1 MAMRLSEPDE
11 GGKRVLEL
19 LRAAQASV
27 QLVDRYLNSHG
38 YWHQCVSLP
47 QARAS
52 IHGLRDRSSSPER
65 SPKRRRL
72 EEGESSE
79 RVVEAIKLVHTAK
92 VSLQLVERYLESV
105 PVCRHTLVTR
115 RLPTGLRDNGEF
127 VTECARCGKLL

>member
-1 MAMRLSEPDE
+1 MAIE
-11 GGKRVLEL
+11 GSGGRVVDVREL

-27 QLVDRYLNSHG
+27 QVVDRSLALCRYG
-38 YWHQCVSLP
+38 YWHKRGGSTLP
-47 QARAS
+47 QAP
-52 IHGLRDRSSSPER
+52 SSLGIMER
-65 SPKRRRL
+65 SPKRRRP

-115 RLPTGLRDNGEF
+115 RLPTGPRDNGEF